1 MQIVRFADAPH
12 YTAPGH
18 EEVLA
23 RRLQGGEAS
32 SAGFAMVGHSTF
44 PAGSVVPMDTG
55 TFGKIYVV
63 TEGRLTIEQGNGV
76 KHVLDAG
83 DSIYV
88 ATGEARAVLNESGE
102 PAEMLV
108 VTPPPAG

>member
-1 MQIVRFADAPH
+1 MEIIRFAEAPH
-12 YTAPGH
+12 YTVPGH
-18 EEVLA
+18 DEVVA

-44 PAGSVVPMDTG
+44 PAGSVVPMDRG

-63 TEGRLTIEQGNGV
+63 TEGALTIEQGDGV
-76 KHVLDAG
+76 KHVLSAG
-83 DSIYV
+83 DSIHV
-88 ATGEARAVLNESGE
+88 AAGEARAVSNETGE
-102 PAEMLV
+102 PAAMLV

>member
-1 MQIVRFADAPH
+1 MEVVRFADAPH

-18 EEVLA
+18 EEVVA

-44 PAGSVVPMDTG
+44 PVGSVVPMDTG

-63 TEGRLTIEQGNGV
+63 TEGTLTVEQGDGA
-76 KHVLDAG
+76 KHVLEVG

-88 ATGEARAVLNESGE
+88 ATGEARAVLNEGAG
-102 PAEMLV
+102 PA
-108 VTPPPAG
+108 